1 MHIDTQANELANI
14 LKDMV
19 LYQQANREAETENE

>member
-19 LYQQANREAETENE
+19 LYQQANREAETKND

>member
-19 LYQQANREAETENE
+19 LYQQENREAETKND

>member
-14 LKDMV
+14 LKAMV
-19 LYQQANREAETENE
+19 LYQQANREAETKND